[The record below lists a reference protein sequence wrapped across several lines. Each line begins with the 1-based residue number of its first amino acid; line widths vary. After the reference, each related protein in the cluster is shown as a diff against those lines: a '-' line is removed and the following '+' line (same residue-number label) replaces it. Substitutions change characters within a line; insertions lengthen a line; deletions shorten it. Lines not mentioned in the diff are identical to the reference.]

1 MRETGP
7 GRQLARRL
15 GAVAARRARPG
26 AERTVRCGRAR
37 PVTDP
42 RPTSTRGS
50 HSSQIPID
58 TNATSSNSASVMSP
72 AVRTTIPVASSA
84 THRAVARRKPR
95 LRPGSAS
102 ALTTIARNDRPRPLA
117 MMSCITGLTGIGTR
131 PTAVRCSPAE
141 TTEPRNA
148 RAVRRPVW
156 GGSATAR
163 NTPYAAR
170 KNPENM
176 TVVLN
181 VRAEKSVKVP
191 SCEKWWCHHSGSCV
205 VSAATTTPTGSDS
218 TARRPMPCATASCD
232 DREPGCA
239 RRGAGTGMGAA
250 TSTRSSAARGFAGAS
265 DASARVVGGM
275 RLTIGSVAHL
285 PVPGRPQRDPTPGPA
300 STTTTDFPS
309 QRQAA
314 SSHSSPDSGEN
325 AGRLS
330 HR

>member
-15 GAVAARRARPG
+15 DADAGRRARCG
-26 AERTVRCGRAR
+26 AERSVRCGRVR
-37 PVTDP
+37 PVAGP
-42 RPTSTRGS
+42 RRTSARGRDR
-50 HSSQIPID
+50 SQTPID
-58 TNATSSNSASVMSP
+58 TNATSSNRARVISP
-72 AVRTTIPVASSA
+72 AVRTTIPAASSA
-84 THRAVARRKPR
+84 THTAVARRKPR
-95 LRPGSAS
+95 LQPGSAR
-102 ALTTIARNDRPRPLA
+102 ALTTIARKERPRPLA

-148 RAVRRPVW
+148 RAARRPVC

-170 KNPENM
+170 KNPENI

-181 VRAEKSVKVP
+181 VRAEKSVNVP

-205 VSAATTTPTGSDS
+205 VSAATITPTGSDS
-218 TARRPMPCATASCD
+218 TARRPMPCATASCAGSAPERAGRGEGTGVD
-232 DREPGCA
+232 TATSTMAPMA
-239 RRGAGTGMGAA
+239 RGAG
-250 TSTRSSAARGFAGAS
+250 GAS

-300 STTTTDFPS
+300 STTTTEFPS

-314 SSHSSPDSGEN
+314 SSHSSPDSGKN
-325 AGRLS
+325 AGCLS